1 MSARFPVD
9 RALLSAWVDRWR
21 PETHTFH
28 LPVGEM
34 TVTLQDVAMLFGLP
48 LDGTPIGPVVVPT
61 DWDEQLLHR
70 FDGVL
75 QPAEG
80 EPEQLGFHDRHG
92 PPKAWLSQFHA
103 ERLTDDEDDLR
114 VLRHLEAYLL
124 WLFGWVLFTSSHH
137 DTVDR
142 HFVHYAAQIAYAPLE
157 AIPQYSWGSAVLAA
171 TYRALCD
178 ACTRRTSTGTL
189 AGCPLLLMLWS
200 FERFDIGRP
209 TLSSYEPY
217 ADEVYVFDLFGEAD
231 ELDAPTMGTLWLSRD
246 VSISS
251 LLFFLTC

>member
-1 MSARFPVD
+1 MD

-21 PETHTFH
+21 LETHTFH
-28 LPVGEM
+28 LPVGEV

-103 ERLTDDEDDLR
+103 ERLTEDQDDWR
-114 VLRHLEAYLL
+114 VMRHLEAYLL
-124 WLFGWVLFTSSHH
+124 WLFGRVLFTSSHH

-142 HFVHYAAQIAYAPLE
+142 HFVYYAA
-157 AIPQYSWGSAVLAA
+157 
-171 TYRALCD
+171 
-178 ACTRRTSTGTL
+178 
-189 AGCPLLLMLWS
+189 
-200 FERFDIGRP
+200 
-209 TLSSYEPY
+209 
-217 ADEVYVFDLFGEAD
+217 
-231 ELDAPTMGTLWLSRD
+231 
-246 VSISS
+246 
-251 LLFFLTC
+251 

>member
-1 MSARFPVD
+1 
-9 RALLSAWVDRWR
+9 
-21 PETHTFH
+21 
-28 LPVGEM
+28 M

-48 LDGTPIGPVVVPT
+48 LDGTPIGPIVVPA

-80 EPEQLGFHDRHG
+80 EPEQFGFHDRHG
-92 PPKAWLSQFHA
+92 PPKAWLSQFRA
-103 ERLTDDEDDLR
+103 ERLTDDAEDWR

-142 HFVHYAAQIAYAPLE
+142 HFVHYTTQIAYAPLE

-178 ACTRRTSTGTL
+178 ACTR
-189 AGCPLLLMLWS
+189 C
-200 FERFDIGRP
+200 
-209 TLSSYEPY
+209 
-217 ADEVYVFDLFGEAD
+217 
-231 ELDAPTMGTLWLSRD
+231 
-246 VSISS
+246 
-251 LLFFLTC
+251 C